1 MDARPYADEPFDSE
15 HETGA
20 TQHVR
25 HACRAERAPIQSER
39 RISTVREEVTDS
51 MTPNWAGAVVNTLV
65 LAFFVVIAIGVALG
79 VYAARV
85 MKKLEQKQDPET
97 E

>member
-1 MDARPYADEPFDSE
+1 MKRAQDSLYVTLAGSSG
-15 HETGA
+15 H
-20 TQHVR
+20 R
-25 HACRAERAPIQSER
+25 YNPSEK
-39 RISTVREEVTDS
+39 ISTVREEVTDS

-85 MKKLEQKQDPET
+85 MKKLEQKQET
-97 E
+97 ETE